1 MARKWQER
9 RTKMKTFEEEAW
21 STNHTIFITAANKYT
36 KKGIALHVLRFQR
49 MPLSVKKLWTAEATF
64 RLWSPSLHTHVHKKT
79 KRENQVR
86 WPYTHQIS
94 VKCCCSV
101 YQK

>member
-49 MPLSVKKLWTAEATF
+49 MP
-64 RLWSPSLHTHVHKKT
+64 
-79 KRENQVR
+79 
-86 WPYTHQIS
+86 
-94 VKCCCSV
+94 
-101 YQK
+101 